1 MTRIAITGHRGLPDP
16 TRALV
21 DAALRAELRRHGSA
35 APLVGVSCLADG
47 ADALFA
53 QAVLDEGGSLVAVLP
68 AQRYRERLPAD
79 YHPTFDSLL
88 QQAAEVVTLDYD
100 QPGREAYM
108 AASVRMV
115 DGADHLVAVW
125 DGQPAAGHGGTADV
139 VTHAQA
145 HGVPVTVIWPDG
157 CERG

>member
-1 MTRIAITGHRGLPDP
+1 MTRIAITGHRGLPNP

-21 DAALRAELRRHGSA
+21 DAALRAELRQA
-35 APLVGVSCLADG
+35 IQPLVGVSCLADG

-53 QAVLDEGGSLVAVLP
+53 QAVLDEGGQLVAVLP

-79 YHPTFDSLL
+79 YHPTYDALL
-88 QQAAEVVTLDYD
+88 QQATEVVTMDYD
-100 QPGREAYM
+100 RPGREAYM

-115 DGADHLVAVW
+115 TGADHLVAVW
-125 DGQPAAGHGGTADV
+125 DGQPAAGRGGTADV
-139 VTHAQA
+139 VTHAQD

-157 CERG
+157 CQRG

>member
-21 DAALRAELRRHGSA
+21 DAALRADLRQHGA
-35 APLVGVSCLADG
+35 APLVGLSCLADG

-53 QAVLDEGGSLVAVLP
+53 QAVLDEGGALVAVLP
-68 AQRYRERLPAD
+68 AQRYRERLPTH
-79 YHPTFDSLL
+79 YHPTYDQLL
-88 QQAAEVVTLDYD
+88 QQASEVVTMDYD
-100 QPGREAYM
+100 HPGREAYM

-115 DGADHLVAVW
+115 TGADRLVAVW
-125 DGQPAAGHGGTADV
+125 DGQPAAGRGGTADV
-139 VTHAQA
+139 VTHAQH

-157 CERG
+157 CQRG

>member
-1 MTRIAITGHRGLPDP
+1 MTRIAVTGHRGLPAP
-16 TRALV
+16 TVALV
-21 DAALRAELRRHGSA
+21 DAALRAELRRHGET
-35 APLVGVSCLADG
+35 PLVGVSCLADG

-53 QAVLDEGGSLVAVLP
+53 QAVLDSGGSLVAVLP

-88 QQAAEVVTLDYD
+88 ERAAEVVTLDYD
-100 QPGREAYM
+100 RPGREAYM

-115 DGADHLVAVW
+115 DGADRLVAVW
-125 DGQPAAGHGGTADV
+125 DGRPAAGLGGTADV
-139 VTHAQA
+139 VTHARG

-157 CERG
+157 CQRG

>member
-1 MTRIAITGHRGLPDP
+1 MTRIAITGHRGLPGP

-21 DAALRAELRRHGSA
+21 DAALRAELRRHQ
-35 APLVGVSCLADG
+35 PLVGVSCLADG

-79 YHPTFDSLL
+79 YHPTYDALL
-88 QQAAEVVTLDYD
+88 QQASEVVTMDYD

-115 DGADHLVAVW
+115 TGADHLVAVW
-125 DGQPAAGHGGTADV
+125 DGQPAAGRGGTADV
-139 VTHAQA
+139 VTHAQE

-157 CERG
+157 CQRG

>member
-21 DAALRAELRRHGSA
+21 DAALRAELRRHQA
-35 APLVGVSCLADG
+35 VVGVSCLADG

-79 YHPTFDSLL
+79 YHPTYDALL
-88 QQAAEVVTLDYD
+88 QRASEVVTLDYD

-115 DGADHLVAVW
+115 TGADHLVAVW
-125 DGQPAAGHGGTADV
+125 DGQPAAGRGGTADV
-139 VTHAQA
+139 VTHAQE

-157 CERG
+157 CQRS

>member
-21 DAALRAELRRHGSA
+21 DAALRAELRRHGE
-35 APLVGVSCLADG
+35 PLVGVSCLADG

-53 QAVLDEGGSLVAVLP
+53 QAVLDEGGSLVAVIP

-88 QQAAEVVTLDYD
+88 EQASEVVTMDYD
-100 QPGREAYM
+100 RPGREAYM

-115 DGADHLVAVW
+115 DGADRLVAVW
-125 DGQPAAGHGGTADV
+125 DGRPAVGRGGTADV
-139 VTHAQA
+139 VDHARD

-157 CERG
+157 CQRG

>member
-21 DAALRAELRRHGSA
+21 DAALRAELRRHPS
-35 APLVGVSCLADG
+35 LVGVSCLADG

-53 QAVLDEGGSLVAVLP
+53 QAVLDEGGQLVAVLP

-79 YHPTFDSLL
+79 YHSTFDSLL
-88 QQAAEVVTLDYD
+88 QRASEVVTLDYD

-115 DGADHLVAVW
+115 SGADHLVAVW
-125 DGQPAAGHGGTADV
+125 DGQPAAGRGGTADV
-139 VTHAQA
+139 VTHAQE

-157 CERG
+157 CQRG

>member
-21 DAALRAELRRHGSA
+21 DAALRAELRRHQA
-35 APLVGVSCLADG
+35 VVGVSCLADG

-53 QAVLDEGGSLVAVLP
+53 QAVLDEGGLLVAVLP
-68 AQRYRERLPAD
+68 AQRYRERLPPD
-79 YHPTFDSLL
+79 YHPTYDALL
-88 QQAAEVVTLDYD
+88 QRATEVVTMDYD

-115 DGADHLVAVW
+115 AGADHLVAVW
-125 DGQPAAGHGGTADV
+125 DGRPAAGRGGTADV
-139 VTHAQA
+139 VIHAQE
-145 HGVPVTVIWPDG
+145 HGVPVTVIWPPG
-157 CERG
+157 CQRG